1 MNISQVINQETNPVN
16 AKLCEYGY
24 KEFTSLTDAAQ
35 VASGSSIHAEGY
47 QSAIINVTGD
57 FVADVVVMPNY
68 AGTAFGTLQVKN
80 LKSGEVTKV
89 ITSAGCYIVDLSG
102 VAAFRVRVNAY
113 TSGTVSAAGLLLGK
127 PLSENT
133 ISGGR
138 NVLLATAFGVTVPA
152 NTSNH
157 KVIEKVDVR
166 KYPYNYITVRAS
178 SGTITSKLYYSSSV
192 EGDLGAPVPAI
203 TVMEEVLTR
212 GASEWIEAKGNI
224 VSVLLDNNSD
234 AEQTYDVYLYGVG

>member
-1 MNISQVINQETNPVN
+1 MNISQVINRETNPVN

-24 KEFTSLTDAAQ
+24 KEFTSLTDAAN
-35 VASGSSIHAEGY
+35 VMSGSNIHAEGY

-80 LKSGEVTKV
+80 LKTGAVTKV

-102 VAAFRVRVNAY
+102 VSAFRVRVNAY

-127 PLSENT
+127 ALSEDA

-138 NVLLATAFGVTVPA
+138 NVLLAKAFGVTVPA
-152 NTSNH
+152 STSDH
-157 KVIEKVDVR
+157 LAIEKVDVR
-166 KYPYNYITVRAS
+166 KYPYQYIVARTS
-178 SGTITSKLYYSSSV
+178 SGMITAKLYYSPSV
-192 EGDLGAPVPAI
+192 EGDLGAPVPSI
-203 TVMEEVLTR
+203 TVMEDVLTR
-212 GASEWIEAKGNI
+212 GASEWIEAKGDV

-234 AEQTYDVYLYGVG
+234 ADKTYDVYLYGVG